1 MQPSAHE
8 GIAHSYRIYHIGDID
23 DRSLK
28 QSALSPEECCQ
39 CVMAG
44 AYYVSHSHHPVFQT
58 GILGMK
64 LIKPLAILIHLHL
77 EVRVSGGE
85 WWLWML

>member
-8 GIAHSYRIYHIGDID
+8 GIAHSYRVNHIGDID

-28 QSALSPEECCQ
+28 QLTLSPEECCQ
-39 CVMAG
+39 SVMVG
-44 AYYVSHSHHPVFQT
+44 AYDVSHSHHPMFQT

-77 EVRVSGGE
+77 EVRVGGGE
-85 WWLWML
+85 RWLCML